1 MDILN
6 VLPITMFLKE
16 LKSNEIDLSKVSVIV
31 NKHLKMS
38 ISATKLIEMLTFYVN
53 PEVSVFEELLPKNV
67 RRFIVPFDEQNYLRY
82 MENLCSRKMN
92 FSGFSDEFKQA
103 IAIIVQD
110 IFPIGGSRPMHRQQG
125 EESFIKSI
133 FKKR

>member
-1 MDILN
+1 
-6 VLPITMFLKE
+6 
-16 LKSNEIDLSKVSVIV
+16 
-31 NKHLKMS
+31 MS

-53 PEVSVFEELLPKNV
+53 PEVSVFEELLPKNI

-110 IFPIGGSRPMHRQQG
+110 IFPIGGAKPMHRQQG